1 MFIDHFVMTIL
12 MVIIVLPGFVVSFF
26 DAFDL
31 DHEPYS
37 SGIGILFFLFILGFT
52 VYFNKDIFN
61 GRSPAKRILKMQVID
76 IKTGQAASPLKCLI
90 RNLTIPIWPM
100 EIIFVLINPKRRLG
114 DFIRSEEHT

>member
-1 MFIDHFVMTIL
+1 MTETKDKVTIGLRLVSMFIDHLVMTIL

-37 SGIGILFFLFILGFT
+37 SGIGILFFLFILGFA

-61 GRSPAKRILKMQVID
+61 GRSPAKRMLKMQVID
-76 IKTGQAASPLKCLI
+76 IKTGQAASL
-90 RNLTIPIWPM
+90 
-100 EIIFVLINPKRRLG
+100 
-114 DFIRSEEHT
+114 